1 MDAAH
6 KIVALRKT
14 LGNISQSELARRLN
28 VKPMSVSRWEA
39 GGEVSRK
46 HQIALAQLAGTSVAE
61 FFHGD
66 EIDVFM
72 DELEAHVMA
81 FFARKRAERKRR

>member
-1 MDAAH
+1 MDAARR
-6 KIVALRKT
+6 IIALRKT
-14 LGNISQSELARRLN
+14 LGNISQSELACRLN

-46 HQIALAQLAGTSVAE
+46 HQIALAQLAGTSIAE

-66 EIDVFM
+66 EIDAFM
-72 DELEAHVMA
+72 DELESHVMA
-81 FFARKRAERKRR
+81 F